1 MNKPRRKA
9 LESILCRLMD
19 IAEELEAV
27 REEEQEAF
35 DNMPESLQYSERGEQ
50 MEAAIEA
57 LEEAYEAISDMNI
70 DIAEACGIC

>member
-9 LESILCRLMD
+9 LESILARLMD

-27 REEEQEAF
+27 RAEEEEAY

-57 LEEAYEAISDMNI
+57 LSEAYDALQDMNI